1 MHYLL
6 LRSRFRFSVIMRTR
20 LKEMEIGKRVDSA
33 YESPIC
39 TSSSM
44 TGRGTA
50 R

>member
-1 MHYLL
+1 MYYLL
-6 LRSRFRFSVIMRTR
+6 LRARLRFSVIMRAR
-20 LKEMEIGKRVDSA
+20 LKMEIVKRVDSA